1 MADEKTWREFDEDT
15 SKMLKKKLKGSAK
28 EKLEVIGDLIYD
40 FGEERFGVD
49 KPRERD
55 PVSKPSRRQRIIA
68 RLKKELRCLKH
79 KWRKA
84 VSDEKPGLEAL
95 QRQVRQK
102 LDSLKRAERQR
113 VKRKDREKARR
124 AFFQNPHRFTKKLF
138 EQSKS
143 GTLNIQKKDLE
154 GHLRGVYS
162 DEHRDA
168 PMPDIGGLVRPPQPG
183 VEFDVSEP
191 RFKEVASFIEKARA
205 ASAPGPNGVPY
216 KVYKKCE
223 KLKRVLWRLLKVVW
237 RKDVVPLSW
246 NKADGVYIP
255 KEENSSTIGQFRPI
269 SLLNVEGKIML
280 GVLASRVTSFLLENG
295 LVNTSV
301 QKAGVPGFSGCLEHS
316 SMIWHTIQSA
326 KKSRKSLSVVWL
338 DLANAYGSVP
348 HALIKFAM
356 QFLWI
361 PDKVTNYVM
370 QYYDNFHMRFST
382 TQYTTEW
389 QRLEVGIPMGC
400 AISPILFVLAME
412 VMTRSAERMG
422 PGVSLEGSEE
432 LPSIRAFMDDLTL
445 LNPNTTASQRILDRL
460 DELMVWAR
468 MKFKTKK
475 SRSLVLKQGTLT
487 DYHFNLSGEQIPT
500 IQEQPVKSLGRWY
513 TEDLKDTKRVQETAK
528 LIREGL
534 EAIDNSGLPGKLKLW
549 CLQYGL
555 MPRIM
560 WPLTV
565 YEVALSHVEAMER
578 NINTYVKKW
587 LGVPNSL
594 TNIAIH
600 SRKAKLNIPVRSLVE
615 EFKVAKVRTSM
626 TLSNSKDPVI
636 RNFQPDL
643 RSGRK
648 WRVSAA
654 VEEAEARLR
663 HKEVV
668 GATQTGRQGLGLIRH
683 KWWSSATEK
692 ERREMVVQ
700 EVREQEEEKR
710 VAVAAGQAKQG
721 MWTTWESVEQRNISF
736 NVLWQMEPLRISFLW
751 RSTYD
756 LLPTPANLSKWY
768 EERSDCCA
776 GCGQKGTL
784 QHILSACPSA
794 LSSGKYTWRHNNVL
808 RVIVDAIKG
817 RVECVNA
824 EEVPAGNQY
833 FTPFLKEGS
842 QPRKDTSSKRKP
854 SILSAANDWKVKAD
868 LDGEGGFP
876 QEIALTLLRPDIV
889 IWSES
894 SREVV
899 FGELSVPW
907 EGNIEEAYER
917 KLTRY
922 AELEAVCRDKG
933 WRSSCYPF
941 ELGCRGFVAASLH
954 KWLNKMG
961 LSRKEI
967 KSTTRAAAE
976 AAEAGSAWIWNKYL
990 LEERRKRSNRYH
1002 SPMTVTSR
1010 QVFRTLTPLRTSNAA
1025 PVMEQCFK
1033 SQSSG
1038 LMATAHQWV
1047 VVLFALLAPH
1057 PEGILN

>member
-1 MADEKTWREFDEDT
+1 
-15 SKMLKKKLKGSAK
+15 
-28 EKLEVIGDLIYD
+28 
-40 FGEERFGVD
+40 
-49 KPRERD
+49 
-55 PVSKPSRRQRIIA
+55 
-68 RLKKELRCLKH
+68 
-79 KWRKA
+79 
-84 VSDEKPGLEAL
+84 
-95 QRQVRQK
+95 
-102 LDSLKRAERQR
+102 
-113 VKRKDREKARR
+113 
-124 AFFQNPHRFTKKLF
+124 
-138 EQSKS
+138 
-143 GTLNIQKKDLE
+143 
-154 GHLRGVYS
+154 
-162 DEHRDA
+162 
-168 PMPDIGGLVRPPQPG
+168 
-183 VEFDVSEP
+183 
-191 RFKEVASFIEKARA
+191 
-205 ASAPGPNGVPY
+205 
-216 KVYKKCE
+216 
-223 KLKRVLWRLLKVVW
+223 
-237 RKDVVPLSW
+237 
-246 NKADGVYIP
+246 
-255 KEENSSTIGQFRPI
+255 
-269 SLLNVEGKIML
+269 
-280 GVLASRVTSFLLENG
+280 
-295 LVNTSV
+295 
-301 QKAGVPGFSGCLEHS
+301 
-316 SMIWHTIQSA
+316 
-326 KKSRKSLSVVWL
+326 
-338 DLANAYGSVP
+338 
-348 HALIKFAM
+348 
-356 QFLWI
+356 
-361 PDKVTNYVM
+361 
-370 QYYDNFHMRFST
+370 
-382 TQYTTEW
+382 
-389 QRLEVGIPMGC
+389 
-400 AISPILFVLAME
+400 
-412 VMTRSAERMG
+412 
-422 PGVSLEGSEE
+422 
-432 LPSIRAFMDDLTL
+432 
-445 LNPNTTASQRILDRL
+445 
-460 DELMVWAR
+460 
-468 MKFKTKK
+468 
-475 SRSLVLKQGTLT
+475 
-487 DYHFNLSGEQIPT
+487 
-500 IQEQPVKSLGRWY
+500 
-513 TEDLKDTKRVQETAK
+513 
-528 LIREGL
+528 
-534 EAIDNSGLPGKLKLW
+534 
-549 CLQYGL
+549 
-555 MPRIM
+555 
-560 WPLTV
+560 
-565 YEVALSHVEAMER
+565 MER

-776 GCGQKGTL
+776 ACGQKGTL

-933 WRSSCYPF
+933 WRVPTIRVSRVRTIRVSRSVSGGILQ
-941 ELGCRGFVAASLH
+941 EIRQTNMVAALVVVFVLCWVPLFVLPVMQAWTEDSASSDSFILQLH
-954 KWLNKMG
+954 MVLVTARTI
-961 LSRKEI
+961 LDPAIYTCSSR
-967 KSTTRAAAE
+967 AM
-976 AAEAGSAWIWNKYL
+976 L
-990 LEERRKRSNRYH
+990 CCRKRGRVGEAPEDIH
-1002 SPMTVTSR
+1002 LGARDTVSD
-1010 QVFRTLTPLRTSNAA
+1010 
-1025 PVMEQCFK
+1025 C
-1033 SQSSG
+1033 
-1038 LMATAHQWV
+1038 
-1047 VVLFALLAPH
+1047 
-1057 PEGILN
+1057 

>member
-1 MADEKTWREFDEDT
+1 
-15 SKMLKKKLKGSAK
+15 
-28 EKLEVIGDLIYD
+28 
-40 FGEERFGVD
+40 
-49 KPRERD
+49 
-55 PVSKPSRRQRIIA
+55 
-68 RLKKELRCLKH
+68 
-79 KWRKA
+79 
-84 VSDEKPGLEAL
+84 
-95 QRQVRQK
+95 
-102 LDSLKRAERQR
+102 
-113 VKRKDREKARR
+113 
-124 AFFQNPHRFTKKLF
+124 
-138 EQSKS
+138 
-143 GTLNIQKKDLE
+143 
-154 GHLRGVYS
+154 
-162 DEHRDA
+162 
-168 PMPDIGGLVRPPQPG
+168 
-183 VEFDVSEP
+183 
-191 RFKEVASFIEKARA
+191 
-205 ASAPGPNGVPY
+205 
-216 KVYKKCE
+216 
-223 KLKRVLWRLLKVVW
+223 
-237 RKDVVPLSW
+237 
-246 NKADGVYIP
+246 
-255 KEENSSTIGQFRPI
+255 
-269 SLLNVEGKIML
+269 
-280 GVLASRVTSFLLENG
+280 
-295 LVNTSV
+295 
-301 QKAGVPGFSGCLEHS
+301 
-316 SMIWHTIQSA
+316 
-326 KKSRKSLSVVWL
+326 
-338 DLANAYGSVP
+338 
-348 HALIKFAM
+348 
-356 QFLWI
+356 
-361 PDKVTNYVM
+361 
-370 QYYDNFHMRFST
+370 
-382 TQYTTEW
+382 
-389 QRLEVGIPMGC
+389 
-400 AISPILFVLAME
+400 
-412 VMTRSAERMG
+412 
-422 PGVSLEGSEE
+422 
-432 LPSIRAFMDDLTL
+432 
-445 LNPNTTASQRILDRL
+445 
-460 DELMVWAR
+460 

-475 SRSLVLKQGTLT
+475 SRSLVLKQGTLA

-710 VAVAAGQAKQG
+710 VAVAAGLAKQG
-721 MWTTWESVEQRNISF
+721 MWTTWESVEQRNISL

-776 GCGQKGTL
+776 ACGQKGTL

-907 EGNIEEAYER
+907 ESNIEEAYER

-990 LEERRKRSNRYH
+990 LEERRKRSDR
-1002 SPMTVTSR
+1002 
-1010 QVFRTLTPLRTSNAA
+1010 
-1025 PVMEQCFK
+1025 
-1033 SQSSG
+1033 
-1038 LMATAHQWV
+1038 
-1047 VVLFALLAPH
+1047 
-1057 PEGILN
+1057 